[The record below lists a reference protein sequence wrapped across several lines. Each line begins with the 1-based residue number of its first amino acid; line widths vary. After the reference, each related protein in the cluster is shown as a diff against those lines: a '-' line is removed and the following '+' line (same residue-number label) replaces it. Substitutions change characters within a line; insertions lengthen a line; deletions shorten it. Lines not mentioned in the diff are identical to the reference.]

1 MPRISQTSGS
11 AERTRFDLIHQKRA
25 ETNAEHADNADPL
38 QTLQGAKPEIVKS
51 GIGNAV
57 KSVEKHWVKI
67 VEIVVPIAVGLPIL
81 ILIGICCFV
90 GCTGRKLRRQ
100 NKA

>member
-1 MPRISQTSGS
+1 MPSISQKTSP

-25 ETNAEHADNADPL
+25 ETNAENANNADTL
-38 QTLQGAKPEIVKS
+38 QNLQGAKPEIVKS

-100 NKA
+100 NKV